1 MNPDMVEHLR
11 VIEETYKCAG
21 ICEMPD
27 FYIFS
32 NVNNGKPEKT
42 CKIGVLESLTEDIN
56 YYLYGYGAV
65 FIITVVIQFIL
76 YILLCYRV
84 YLHCC
89 KKKGLKQDLKAKQ
102 MQLQMAEIDGEAEDD
117 EEPPA
122 VQPAKGK
129 KGYKSS
135 GVKQ

>member
-11 VIEETYKCAG
+11 IIEETYKCAG

-42 CKIGVLESLTEDIN
+42 CKNGVLESLTTDIN

-65 FIITVVIQFIL
+65 FIITVVIQLIL
-76 YILLCYRV
+76 YILLAYRV

-89 KKKGLKQDLKAKQ
+89 KKKGPGSRHDLKAKQ
-102 MQLQMAEIDGEAEDD
+102 I
-117 EEPPA
+117 
-122 VQPAKGK
+122 
-129 KGYKSS
+129 
-135 GVKQ
+135 